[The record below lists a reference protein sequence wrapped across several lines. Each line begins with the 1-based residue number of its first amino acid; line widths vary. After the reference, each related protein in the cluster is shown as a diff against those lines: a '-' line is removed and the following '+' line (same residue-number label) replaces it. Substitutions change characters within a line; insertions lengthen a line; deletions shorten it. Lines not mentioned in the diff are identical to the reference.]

1 MKNKLSN
8 EQWHL
13 VIKKSWKQ
21 VGALVSDV
29 VIGHAYYHNGQKN
42 KYNLKIHC
50 QANGIKTV

>member
-1 MKNKLSN
+1 MAFSN
-8 EQWHL
+8 QEEL
-13 VIKKSWKQ
+13 ETSRSFG
-21 VGALVSDV
+21 VGCGNW